1 MKQSIRN
8 EIRILIIFIYLAV
21 MCVGPSV
28 LLSAQAK
35 DKHQKSEAFKRKRHF
50 FFLTDNNLI
59 DGRRLLIMK
68 DKIGLTGKQEERIE
82 NLMLKHEAFS
92 IRNSG
97 EIKIKELQLA
107 AYLKKGKT
115 DRKEMELYIREIS
128 NIKTNFIVHYMNY
141 LLDVREVLTPQ
152 QLETLK
158 QLREQEK
165 FR

>member
-1 MKQSIRN
+1 MKQSRRN
-8 EIRILIIFIYLAV
+8 EIRILMIFIYLAV

-28 LLSAQAK
+28 LLNAHPR
-35 DKHQKSEAFKRKRHF
+35 DRHQKDEAFKRRRHF

-115 DRKEMELYIREIS
+115 DRKEVELYIREIS
-128 NIKTNFIVHYMNY
+128 SIKTNLIVHYMNY
-141 LLDVREVLTPQ
+141 LLDVREVLTLQ

-165 FR
+165 FP